1 MKSKLDASFSPG
13 ETAAV
18 SGVLAIPFLIMA
30 FANLF
35 KWQWLDKMDHVIG
48 QMAVDSRMGGR
59 TDFFRVFTE
68 LGGVKFSV
76 VFVIVIGLLLYF
88 VSKKKELAV
97 WYVFTAA
104 VGAGVLNKTI
114 KYIFRKPRPSFE
126 HLVVQGGYSFPSG
139 HAMGS
144 TIMYG
149 GLLVVLF
156 YLVKSKGIRT
166 LFALLFVGLILL
178 IGISRI
184 YLGVHYPSDII
195 GGYSLGS
202 AWLYTS
208 VDVFRHLKRSRG
220 LSDYR
225 FKQNTW
231 R

>member
-1 MKSKLDASFSPG
+1 
-13 ETAAV
+13 
-18 SGVLAIPFLIMA
+18 
-30 FANLF
+30 
-35 KWQWLDKMDHVIG
+35 
-48 QMAVDSRMGGR
+48 
-59 TDFFRVFTE
+59 
-68 LGGVKFSV
+68 
-76 VFVIVIGLLLYF
+76 
-88 VSKKKELAV
+88 
-97 WYVFTAA
+97 AA

-225 FKQNTW
+225 FKQ
-231 R
+231 